1 MNPSKL
7 QIPNCCQV
15 LFRFPG
21 QFQKNTAKYRKKSA
35 LSVKYFFM
43 GLRRIY
49 FIMKPF
55 HNIQN
60 LISVQTAPEKL
71 KIVKKC
77 FFRCLS
83 ATFRQNWGPFDQR
96 YFLRPLL
103 SYFAEFS
110 ATWQLVVG
118 GWGGGECV
126 AQYRC

>member
-1 MNPSKL
+1 
-7 QIPNCCQV
+7 
-15 LFRFPG
+15 
-21 QFQKNTAKYRKKSA
+21 
-35 LSVKYFFM
+35 
-43 GLRRIY
+43 
-49 FIMKPF
+49 MKPF

-60 LISVQTAPEKL
+60 LNSVQTAPEKL
-71 KIVKKC
+71 EIVKKC

-118 GWGGGECV
+118 GGGGCV
-126 AQYRC
+126 GIEGALRR